1 VSTDSPYKV
10 DFMIQDKN
18 SSTAIVLACS
28 HSKDVNT
35 GNWIGYHNYK

>member
-1 VSTDSPYKV
+1 
-10 DFMIQDKN
+10 MIQDKK

-35 GNWIGYHNYK
+35 GNWIGYHNYKQQWLQQQGL